1 MRWPLKNQLLLRIV
15 LLVFFSIFA
24 LTVANIRVSIIAA
37 KKVEIDRTK
46 EIAHSVQQS
55 RFPMTANVLENMKAL
70 SGAEFIVTD
79 ENGIV
84 QNSTYAVP
92 ESFQAATRTDAP
104 VPIID
109 GDKEFYQLTVQQTKT
124 GRINQIQQTHILL
137 PRQSEMQI
145 FWKSSQS
152 PLLVAAIVL
161 PIAMLIAY
169 AFASQITRPLS
180 TICEQTDQLSKGQ
193 ALNLPAQVPLRNDE
207 VGDLVRTMNGM
218 ATTIKQH
225 EQQLIANERL
235 QTRIQ
240 VGNGIAHNLRNSSTG
255 CQMAI
260 ELLATDHPVV
270 RDTEEY
276 QVARRQLSLI
286 DDYIKRFLTLSKKS
300 NTTLPAAALS
310 PVDLLPILESTMQLL
325 RPMAKHLDVELALD
339 TVSETHAN
347 IEIDDARQVIMNL
360 VGNAIT
366 AAKESSTPQAPKVT
380 VCLQEQ
386 SDCATLLVTDN
397 GDGPPVDIAGQIF
410 EPFVSGSKSGTGLG
424 LVQVAEIADQI
435 GGKVSWQRHS
445 DLTVFEFHFAVAAGN
460 TTVEA
465 TE

>member
-15 LLVFFSIFA
+15 LLVFFSICA
-24 LTVANIRVSIIAA
+24 LTFANIRASIIAA
-37 KKVEIDRTK
+37 KKVEIDRTQ
-46 EIAHSVQQS
+46 EIANSVQQS

-79 ENGIV
+79 KSGVV
-84 QNSTYAVP
+84 QNSTYAVSEP
-92 ESFQAATRTDAP
+92 FEAVIADAP
-104 VPIID
+104 TAVTLSN
-109 GDKEFYQLTVQQTKT
+109 KEFYQVTTQQAKT
-124 GRINQIQQTHILL
+124 GRIDQIQQTHVLL

-180 TICEQTDQLSKGQ
+180 TICEQTDQLSQGQ
-193 ALNLPAQVPLRNDE
+193 ALNLPAQVSSRNDE
-207 VGDLVRTMNGM
+207 IGDLVRTMNGM

-270 RDTEEY
+270 RETEEY
-276 QVARRQLSLI
+276 QVARRQLGLI

-300 NTTLPAAALS
+300 TATTPALPS
-310 PVDLLPILESTMQLL
+310 VSLLPILQSTVQLL
-325 RPMAKHLDVELALD
+325 RPMAKHLEVELVLD
-339 TVSETHAN
+339 SVAETHAN

-366 AAKESSTPQAPKVT
+366 AAKESLSPQAPKVT

-386 SDCATLLVTDN
+386 DDCATLLVSDN
-397 GDGPPVDIAGQIF
+397 GDGPPAEIADQIF

-435 GGKVSWQRHS
+435 GGKVSWQRHD
-445 DLTVFEFHFAVAAGN
+445 DLTVFEFRFAVTVRN
-460 TTVEA
+460 TAVEA

>member
-1 MRWPLKNQLLLRIV
+1 MRWPLKKQLLLRIV
-15 LLVFFSIFA
+15 LLVFFSICA
-24 LTVANIRVSIIAA
+24 LTFANIRASIIAA
-37 KKVEIDRTK
+37 KKVEIDRTQ

-79 ENGIV
+79 ESGVV
-84 QNSTYAVP
+84 QNSTYAVSAP
-92 ESFQAATRTDAP
+92 FEAVIADSPAAVTL
-104 VPIID
+104 
-109 GDKEFYQLTVQQTKT
+109 GDKEFYQVTTQQAKT

-152 PLLVAAIVL
+152 PLFVAAIVL

-169 AFASQITRPLS
+169 AFASQITHPLS
-180 TICEQTDQLSKGQ
+180 TICEQTDQLSQGQ
-193 ALNLPAQVPLRNDE
+193 PLNLPTQVSSRNDE

-260 ELLATDHPVV
+260 ELLATNHPIVCQ
-270 RDTEEY
+270 TEEY
-276 QVARRQLSLI
+276 LVARRQLGLI
-286 DDYIKRFLTLSKKS
+286 DDYIKRFLTLSKK
-300 NTTLPAAALS
+300 TTATVPTSALPSVA
-310 PVDLLPILESTMQLL
+310 LLPILQSTVQLL
-325 RPMAKHLDVELALD
+325 RPMAKHLEVELILD
-339 TVSETHAN
+339 PISESHAH

-366 AAKESSTPQAPKVT
+366 AAKESLTPRSPKVT

-386 SDCATLLVTDN
+386 DDCATLLVSDN
-397 GDGPPVDIAGQIF
+397 GDGPPSEIADQIF

-435 GGKVSWQRHS
+435 GGKASWQRH
-445 DLTVFEFHFAVAAGN
+445 DGLTVFEFRFAV
-460 TTVEA
+460 TTPTTAVEA